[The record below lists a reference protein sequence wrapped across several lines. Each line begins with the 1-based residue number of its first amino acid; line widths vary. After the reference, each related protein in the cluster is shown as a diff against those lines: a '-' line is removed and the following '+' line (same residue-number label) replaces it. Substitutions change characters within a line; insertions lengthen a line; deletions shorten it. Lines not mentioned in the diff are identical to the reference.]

1 VQLYAGHV
9 DATVQHRQ
17 RRRQR
22 VGAID
27 FYIAINANYQNS
39 GAMQI
44 TGNVEQQ
51 VERAAV
57 GVVEV
62 LEHDQ

>member
-1 VQLYAGHV
+1 
-9 DATVQHRQ
+9 
-17 RRRQR
+17 
-22 VGAID
+22 
-27 FYIAINANYQNS
+27 
-39 GAMQI
+39 MQI